1 MIVTHT
7 LFDLTNKTIIVT
19 GATGHLGIAM
29 CEGLASMG
37 ANIAVA
43 SRDLNKV
50 NYLARK
56 LSKKYGG
63 DHQGFQL
70 DISDA
75 ESVQKTI
82 TEIITIYKKA
92 DVLINNA
99 NFYSMGKVEDYSD
112 DEWVKGIDGTINA
125 VHRCTKAVLPHML
138 ENGRGNIIN
147 IGSMYGV
154 VSPNPEI
161 YGSSGQNNPA
171 NYGAGKAAIIQFT
184 KYLACHY
191 GIRGIRANSVS
202 PGPFPNPKVQE
213 NKEFINQLSRKT
225 ALGRIGHPDELKGV
239 LVMLASDASSYI
251 TGQNICVDGGWTA
264 W

>member
-1 MIVTHT
+1 MTNA
-7 LFDLTNKTIIVT
+7 LFDLSNKTIIVT
-19 GATGHLGIAM
+19 GATGHLGVAM

-50 NYLARK
+50 NNLVQK
-56 LSKKYGG
+56 LSEKYGG
-63 DHQGFQL
+63 NHQGYQL

-75 ESVQKTI
+75 ESVKKAI
-82 TEIITIYKKA
+82 SEIIKTYKIV

-99 NFYSMGKVEDYSD
+99 NFYSMGEVEEYSD

-138 ENGRGNIIN
+138 ENGQGNIIN

-154 VSPNPEI
+154 VSPNPEV

-191 GIRGIRANSVS
+191 GTRGIRANSVS

-213 NKEFINQLSRKT
+213 NDEFIKQLSRKT
-225 ALGRIGHPDELKGV
+225 ALGRIGQADELKGI

>member
-50 NYLARK
+50 NHLARK

-213 NKEFINQLSRKT
+213 NKEFINQLSQKT